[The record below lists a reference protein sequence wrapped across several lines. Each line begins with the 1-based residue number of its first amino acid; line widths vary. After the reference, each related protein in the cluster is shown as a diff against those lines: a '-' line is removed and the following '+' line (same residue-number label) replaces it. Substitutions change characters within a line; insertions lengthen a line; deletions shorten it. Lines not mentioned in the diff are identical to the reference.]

1 MIAPISEW
9 GGGRPGHHAGG
20 VPQVGHPAPRGGQH
34 GQVDSTKQFSII
46 YI

>member
-9 GGGRPGHHAGG
+9 GGGRPGHRAGG